1 MLTVFSQMPNYC
13 TVCGLSKAKDPS
25 LSLYRIPKEPE
36 LRRIWLESLSLTDD
50 KICAESRVC
59 SRHFRDGNPK
69 NIPSLHIGKS
79 FSDRPTDETVRGKR
93 RASRELLKHKR
104 QSEPP
109 PKRPCVHSHSP
120 RSSTPTSAIS
130 ASFSL
135 PSPTPLSNVQYNGEP
150 FRHANVQYDAEPFWH
165 ANVQYNAEP
174 FWHANVQYNAEPF
187 RHANVQYNSEPFWHA
202 NMYSTMGSHSGTLM
216 YSMMLSHSGT
226 LMYSMMLSHSGTLM
240 YSIIGS
246 HSGTLDQ
253 SGRTTPCATML
264 LRLYCVLRVA
274 LALALLASSRIFL
287 HAHARY
293 GGGRGKGR
301 KNTSGDYCTVFVSPA
316 GICGGPMKLHQP
328 CDIAERYVTC
338 TQQGQR

>member
-1 MLTVFSQMPNYC
+1 MHGIHHSTSGFFGGEKN
-13 TVCGLSKAKDPS
+13 
-25 LSLYRIPKEPE
+25 
-36 LRRIWLESLSLTDD
+36 D

-187 RHANVQYNSEPFWHA
+187 RHANVQYNAEPFWHA

-246 HSGTLDQ
+246 HSGTLMYSIMLSH
-253 SGRTTPCATML
+253 SGTLMYSTMGSHSGTL
-264 LRLYCVLRVA
+264 MCVCVCVCLWVGRRGEKEFSRLRQACV
-274 LALALLASSRIFL
+274 S
-287 HAHARY
+287 
-293 GGGRGKGR
+293 
-301 KNTSGDYCTVFVSPA
+301 VF
-316 GICGGPMKLHQP
+316 
-328 CDIAERYVTC
+328 
-338 TQQGQR
+338 